1 MDGGAEVKDSE
12 GALLASTSLSVL
24 LLSHLQL
31 EVSQPH
37 HEKYFIFTGLPDTV
51 DFLANM
57 ICAGGWRKSQW
68 KK

>member
-1 MDGGAEVKDSE
+1 MKDGE
-12 GALLASTSLSVL
+12 GALLASTSVSVL

-57 ICAGGWRKSQW
+57 ISAGG
-68 KK
+68 